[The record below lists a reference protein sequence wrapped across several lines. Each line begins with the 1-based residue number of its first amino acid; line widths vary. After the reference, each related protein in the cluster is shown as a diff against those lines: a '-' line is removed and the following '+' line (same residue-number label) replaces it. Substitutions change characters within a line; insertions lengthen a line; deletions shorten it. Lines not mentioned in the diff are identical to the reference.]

1 MGSSVRRVKR
11 ECVPDGEFQLERRPR
26 MTYRIA
32 FPLLALLVAGG
43 CSAKD
48 ATAPMSQT
56 KSPGASAALQA
67 ADNDGAT
74 SPRSGALH
82 VTKECSEYTGAAGS
96 FCTITSSNLKA
107 IEVGSR
113 VVYAEAPVA
122 GVLDTDIILDPPGP
136 GNNIAFGH
144 VFLDFRL
151 NPPSG
156 TATFSGGT
164 GKFRGFHASVAV
176 SFLGGFDWAWDGT
189 YSFSKNGED

>member
-1 MGSSVRRVKR
+1 
-11 ECVPDGEFQLERRPR
+11 

-74 SPRSGALH
+74 SPRSGALL
-82 VTKECSEYTGAAGS
+82 VTKNCDQYSHLAGG
-96 FCTITSSNLKA
+96 FCTITASNLKA

-113 VVYAEAPVA
+113 VVYAKAAGDPVA
-122 GVLDTDIILDPPGP
+122 GMLDTDIILDPPGP
-136 GNNIAFGH
+136 GNNIAYGH
-144 VFLDFRL
+144 VVL
-151 NPPSG
+151 NLV
-156 TATFSGGT
+156 TAQGVVTLSGGT
-164 GKFRGFHASVAV
+164 GKFRGIRARADITH
-176 SFLGGFDWAWDGT
+176 LTGKNWAWDGT
-189 YSFSKNGED
+189 YSFSPSD